1 MMPGLGLPE
10 LFIVAVI
17 SLFSVVPLAASV
29 WALVMLFQLR
39 RDQAAMK
46 DTLARIEQQ
55 LRR

>member
-10 LFIVAVI
+10 LFLAAVV
-17 SLFSVVPLAASV
+17 SLFAVVPLAASA